1 MKKPVPSIVDR
12 LRNISEQ
19 LRDKLPYKPVFILSG
34 VLATIWFLVRVIP
47 KPSRAGYPCMRAAA
61 PVMSGFVLYMLSFSS
76 SFFAFR
82 KARVLIRKKSFLGAA
97 ILSLAGLIAGSVFF
111 VLNDNSPA
119 HASVLI
125 MSEPD
130 DGANNPAGEGRGIFP
145 GRVIWA
151 WDPGATSPDTDNTP
165 GNAFWDFQNNDTAI
179 IRNMVKHSIMELTG
193 TTDALSA
200 WDSLFSYHNSAKYG
214 EWRGYLPDE
223 TVFIKINQGT
233 SRWVLTPEEKNNGYA
248 WPESGGMA
256 AIQPAWRQNH
266 FAATETGP
274 FVVLNLLRQL
284 VNVAGVPE
292 ENIAIGDPMSHT
304 FNHNFEV
311 WYDEFPGVKYID
323 KFSADHNRTPIF
335 EADEPSVEY
344 SDQGEVLG
352 ETFEFLFEIMEQAD
366 YMINVA
372 CLKPHERAGITLCAK
387 NHFGSITR
395 ESAGHLHPS
404 LIAPDAAGQ
413 TNEGY
418 GNYRVHVDIM
428 GHKYLGGNTMLFVVE
443 GLFGGG
449 SSEVGPPRK
458 WNMEPFNGNWTNS
471 VFMSLD
477 QVALES
483 VCYDFLRTE
492 YDGVNQPEAYPN
504 WYGVDD
510 YLHQAADPAN
520 WPAGLVYNPDGEGP
534 FESLGVHEHW
544 NDPVNKQYSRNLG
557 TGEGIELIK
566 IGGVTSFPY
575 LHSGLSSAL
584 KVYPNPFRDEL
595 NVSFE
600 VPADATV
607 TVRLHNLRGE
617 LVQSS
622 GTLRYPPGAHEIN
635 WLPQVGDLPPGLYI
649 VELTVTTGSATFRE
663 SLKIQLVK

>member
-1 MKKPVPSIVDR
+1 MKKKKPHLAGW
-12 LRNISEQ
+12 LRKIRTQ
-19 LRDKLPYKPVFILSG
+19 IQYKLPYKPVFFITG
-34 VLATIWFLVRVIP
+34 ILATLWFLVRVIP
-47 KPSRAGYPCMRAAA
+47 KPSRAGYPCMKAAA
-61 PVMSGFVLYMLSFSS
+61 PVMSGFVLYMLTFSS

-82 KARVLIRKKSFLGAA
+82 KAGSLIRKKSFVGAA
-97 ILSLAGLIAGSVFF
+97 MLSIAGLIAGGAFF
-111 VLNDNSPA
+111 LMHDNSPA
-119 HASVLI
+119 HAQITL

-130 DGANNPAGEGRGIFP
+130 DGANNPAGEARGIFP
-145 GRVIWA
+145 GRVVWA
-151 WDPGATSPDTDNTP
+151 WDPGATSPGTDNTP
-165 GNAFWDFQNNDTAI
+165 GNTFWEFQNNDTAI
-179 IRNMVKHSIMELTG
+179 IRNMVEGSILQLTG
-193 TTDALSA
+193 AADAFSA
-200 WDSLFSYHNSAKYG
+200 WDSLFSYHNNAKSG
-214 EWRGYLPDE
+214 ELRSYQPGE

-233 SRWVLTPEEKNNGYA
+233 SRWVLTDGEKNNGYA
-248 WPESGGMA
+248 WPESGGMD
-256 AIQPAWRQNH
+256 AIQPPWRQNH

-274 FVVLNLLRQL
+274 FVVLNLLHQL
-284 VNVAGVPE
+284 VHVAGVPE

-311 WYDEFPGVKYID
+311 WYDEFPGVRYID
-323 KFSADHNRTPIF
+323 RFSADHNRTLIF
-335 EADEPSVEY
+335 PADEPSVEY
-344 SDQGEVLG
+344 SDQGEVLE
-352 ETFEFLFEIMEQAD
+352 ETFDFLFEIMEEAD

-372 CLKPHERAGITLCAK
+372 CLKPHERSGITLCAK

-404 LIAPDAAGQ
+404 LVAPDAAGQ

-418 GNYRVHVDIM
+418 GKYRVHVDIM

-458 WNMEPFNGNWTNS
+458 WNMEPFNGDWTNS

-534 FESLGVHEHW
+534 FGSLGVHEHW

-557 TGEGIELIK
+557 AGTGIELVRL
-566 IGGVTSFPY
+566 GDVTSSVNIPARP
-575 LHSGLSSAL
+575 SATFR
-584 KVYPNPFRDEL
+584 VFPNPFSDEL
-595 NVSFE
+595 NLSFE
-600 VPADATV
+600 VSGDATV

-617 LVQSS
+617 LIQSS
-622 GTLRYPPGAHEIN
+622 ESRRYPPGSHEIN
-635 WLPQVGDLPPGLYI
+635 WLPQVGDLSPGLYI
-649 VELTVTTGSATFRE
+649 VELNVTTGSETIRE
-663 SLKIQLVK
+663 ARRIQLIK